1 MAVFCLVAVVT
12 TARATEVLLLQS
24 QPQTLVQA
32 MQEAVASHP
41 QIRARRGELRAA
53 QAALDGARWGRF
65 PTVSASAE
73 STSGG
78 PTTVLRIEQPL
89 WTGGLIT
96 SQIALAQ
103 ARADRAQALLT
114 EAQQTILRDV
124 ATAYLEALRLESRLK
139 VSEVNEAEHRRLY
152 ELIMRRAAAE
162 VSPMTDATQGAVRL
176 HQATNERLLIA
187 RQLQATRHALS
198 QLLGREPKD
207 LASPAQLTLAGLSRE
222 QVLEASLAF
231 SPERRRLQAE
241 LLAAEQEIEI
251 VKAQVKPKLV
261 VGYLTQNNPGS
272 ISGGTSSRAYLAL
285 QVQPGAGLSSFSAV
299 ESAIARRQAA
309 ADAIDVHERALR
321 QEIFSAWSEIDAL
334 ELQLEPI
341 RSLVDGSGEIM
352 ASYLRQ
358 FQVGRKNWLDVLN
371 AQREK
376 TQASYSLTD
385 IESPLKLLRVKLLVL
400 MGTVNHEQVQLVNIQ
415 GNNG

>member
-1 MAVFCLVAVVT
+1 
-12 TARATEVLLLQS
+12 
-24 QPQTLVQA
+24 
-32 MQEAVASHP
+32 
-41 QIRARRGELRAA
+41 
-53 QAALDGARWGRF
+53 
-65 PTVSASAE
+65 
-73 STSGG
+73 
-78 PTTVLRIEQPL
+78 VLRIEQPL

-176 HQATNERLLIA
+176 HQATNERLQIA

-285 QVQPGAGLSSFSAV
+285 QVQPGAGLSSLSAV
-299 ESAIARRQAA
+299 ESAIAQRQAA